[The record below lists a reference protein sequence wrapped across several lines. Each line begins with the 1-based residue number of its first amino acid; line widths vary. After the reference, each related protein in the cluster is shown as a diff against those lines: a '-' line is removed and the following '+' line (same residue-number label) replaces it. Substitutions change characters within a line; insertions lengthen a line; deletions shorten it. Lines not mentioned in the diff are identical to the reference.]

1 MQVGFSIFFEESWII
16 TISYRF
22 VFYSFRDLPLKNG
35 HKISPFLL
43 LLLQLGLEWIDSL
56 RLNLYFRFGSFAL
69 AEKVRPG
76 QWYPPSSNKKKGK
89 KVKRRK
95 KRRRRI
101 RRRRTVNNS
110 VGSRC
115 FPLPPNLPAAT
126 CVVRR
131 RFFSVLCFPHR
142 RLLFRWPLLLL
153 FFSFFF
159 IPILFFVALSFSLSL
174 SCTPTT
180 REHLTRFKGSPPL
193 PSRGIQLNISTRDQP
208 ASEPEPE
215 AFLFCV
221 FFVVFFFYLSSISLV
236 VVVAGVFVLFV
247 CFFFFFALVFDF
259 WLFSHHVSK
268 CSIVCFLANFANHFF
283 FALFF
288 LPCKVRTG
296 HLATVTEKLTGK
308 DTRKDTQDTREK
320 DTRLVKWLNLNS
332 VHRREDQSNTQQNTQ
347 KITVKPNETQ

>member
-247 CFFFFFALVFDF
+247 CFFFFLLWFSTSGSSPTTFLNVPLFVF
-259 WLFSHHVSK
+259 WRILR
-268 CSIVCFLANFANHFF
+268 IIFF

-347 KITVKPNETQ
+347 NITVKPNETQ